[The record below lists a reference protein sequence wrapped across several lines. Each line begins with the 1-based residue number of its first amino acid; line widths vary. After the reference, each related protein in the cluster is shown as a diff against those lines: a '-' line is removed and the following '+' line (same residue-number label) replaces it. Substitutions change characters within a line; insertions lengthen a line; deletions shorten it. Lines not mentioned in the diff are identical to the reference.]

1 MKKLLKLSVFAVSAL
16 FLFTACSDDDHDHDH
31 LDAAGFDVLLN
42 NEVVLSQR
50 GTTVTGTL
58 SIRAGETSPS
68 MTVEFVDAEGHEI
81 HIHDD
86 DYSLGVVS
94 SNQAVATVAV
104 TGMDFT
110 VQGVTAGTVNLT
122 IGLMHAGHFDYE
134 SRPVPVTILE
144 AGTASLSN

>member
-1 MKKLLKLSVFAVSAL
+1 MKNLLKLSVFAVSAL
-16 FLFTACSDDDHDHDH
+16 FLFTACEDDHDHDH
-31 LDAAGFDVLLN
+31 MDAAGFDVLLN

-68 MTVEFVDAEGHEI
+68 MTVEFVDADGSEI

-86 DYSLGVVS
+86 DYSLGVVTS
-94 SNQAVATVAV
+94 DETVASVAV

-110 VQGVTAGTVNLT
+110 VQGQTPGTVNLT
-122 IGLMHAGHFDYE
+122 IGLMHAGHYDYE

-144 AGTASLSN
+144 AGAASLSN